1 MECHYIED
9 NYKTTCSHFIVGA
22 LVILNYVSCIVLEN
36 AAPNANDMVAADPSS
51 TVVHSL
57 RSKQNSL
64 LFTFQISYVLY
75 GSMRLLFFPPEK
87 ESECF

>member
-9 NYKTTCSHFIVGA
+9 NYKTTCSHFILA
-22 LVILNYVSCIVLEN
+22 DILEN
-36 AAPNANDMVAADPSS
+36 AAPIANPSS

-64 LFTFQISYVLY
+64 QFTFQISYVLY
-75 GSMRLLFFPPEK
+75 GSMRLVIFSPEK
-87 ESECF
+87 VEFLPVVLLI